1 MPRKGFVKIKM
12 LENHGGFTVG
22 DIREVKSE
30 AAEIPIAD
38 TPATRNEKRIPP
50 KAMLLTP
57 DHPHYE
63 DVPGPDAPAPP
74 IVQVVQAAP
83 TPVAERSFVASPRQP
98 ARATPGRANPPSNDE
113 DEK

>member
-1 MPRKGFVKIKM
+1 MPRKGYVKIKM

-30 AAEIPIAD
+30 AAEILIA
-38 TPATRNEKRIPP
+38 PATRNEKRIPP

-63 DVPGPDAPAPP
+63 DVPGPDAPPPP

-83 TPVAERSFVASPRQP
+83 APAQERSLVAPPRTP
-98 ARATPGRANPPSNDE
+98 ARATPGRVTPASNDE
-113 DEK
+113 EDK